1 MLVLCVQARGGF
13 HWEECHGLGCVKL
26 RSLTK
31 LQIMGWSEACWI
43 DPRRSCVP
51 VRLCRLPDQTPPARA
66 RAKLWA
72 AWFLERHDG
81 VHERRTRTGRQ
92 ASRGQKVRYA
102 WAQWRVNAAHRFAPR
117 KFFFLGSDPYRL
129 PAGAI
134 EIDVTLAVAGG
145 EEISLHDVRSWIDSM
160 PWSGQSHTRVVM
172 QKRDV
177 AAKGP

>member
-117 KFFFLGSDPYRL
+117 KFFFLAPILTGYRL
-129 PAGAI
+129 ARSKSMSRWPWQAGRKFPCTTYAAGLI
-134 EIDVTLAVAGG
+134 PCHGVVNLILA
-145 EEISLHDVRSWIDSM
+145 W
-160 PWSGQSHTRVVM
+160 
-172 QKRDV
+172 
-177 AAKGP
+177 